1 MSLAPAVW
9 APTVGHPP
17 SRFDAWAA
25 TYELSDLQALVF
37 DPVHVVVADVLRR
50 HVPGRRA
57 SLLDLG
63 CGTGRMLR
71 RLLSSSAD
79 TVAAAD
85 AVGVDPAPGM
95 LAEARKRGTPAR
107 LVCASAERLPFPSG
121 GFEVVT
127 VCMSVRHWQ
136 DRDAGLAQVARVL
149 APGGVL
155 VVGEPRPAGAP
166 APRRPRRAWGRSAG
180 ATWPGLEVLGGHGL
194 DVVDAKPAPVRGPV
208 PPVDVVVARRR

>member
-9 APTVGHPP
+9 APTVGHEP

-37 DPVHVVVADVLRR
+37 DPVHVVVADLLRR
-50 HVPGRRA
+50 HADGRRA
-57 SLLDLG
+57 LLDLG
-63 CGTGRMLR
+63 CGTGRLLR
-71 RLLSSSAD
+71 RLRTEPGGIAE
-79 TVAAAD
+79 
-85 AVGVDPAPGM
+85 AVGVDPAPRM
-95 LAEARKRGTPAR
+95 LAEARRRRTPAR
-107 LVCASAERLPFPSG
+107 LVCASAERLPFPTG
-121 GFEVVT
+121 AFEVVT
-127 VCMSVRHWQ
+127 VSMSVRHWQ

-155 VVGEPRPAGAP
+155 VVGEPRPAGAS
-166 APRRPRRAWGRSAG
+166 APRPRRRWGLSSA
-180 ATWPGLEVLGGHGL
+180 AAWPGLEVLGGHGL